1 MSLSKLQELVMDRE
15 AWHAAVHG
23 LAKSWTWLSDW
34 IELNSVVPLVQITI
48 QGSLFILLLDILNY
62 LMDNFLVA
70 QMVKRLPAMRE
81 TWVQSLGQ
89 EDSLEKEMAIYS
101 SSLAQNILWT
111 EEPCRLQSMGS
122 QRVRHDWATSLQWT
136 IQGLGNE
143 FHITSFSYG

>member
-70 QMVKRLPAMRE
+70 QMVKHLPAMRE